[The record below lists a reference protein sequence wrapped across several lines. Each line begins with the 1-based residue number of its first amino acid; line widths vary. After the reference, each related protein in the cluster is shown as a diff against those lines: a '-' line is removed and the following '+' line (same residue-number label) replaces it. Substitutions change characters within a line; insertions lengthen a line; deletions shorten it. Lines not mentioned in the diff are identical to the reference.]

1 MARCAWSR
9 WTRWSRCA
17 CIWWTRCVR
26 SRWDGCAAWTS
37 ASSWP
42 WPTASCTDT
51 NLWRETD
58 NHMMQNTFLLPLFK
72 IVTCFWPWPLPR
84 QALLEVLWKQTQHIQ
99 KSHFTIW
106 CAICLVT
113 WPLDATRFV
122 LSLNRPT
129 FVSMTTSMV
138 WIIFASQGSLQIESL
153 NSWGVLSNFVR
164 KNWDRYSK
172 TTWGIFGVHPRAQF
186 ISELYLSQADPPRL
200 NMCIVSNFMHL
211 AASTDSS
218 FRGQWYHLIVT
229 RN

>member
-17 CIWWTRCVR
+17 CTRWTRCVR

-51 NLWRETD
+51 NLRRETD

-84 QALLEVLWKQTQHIQ
+84 QALLEVLSKQTQHILKVSFYNMMRHLPCDLTSGCNPFCTFPQ
-99 KSHFTIW
+99 SSDFCLHDNLHGLDHF
-106 CAICLVT
+106 CLSRISSNWT
-113 WPLDATRFV
+113 
-122 LSLNRPT
+122 
-129 FVSMTTSMV
+129 
-138 WIIFASQGSLQIESL
+138 L

-172 TTWGIFGVHPRAQF
+172 TKWGIFGVHPRAQF
-186 ISELYLSQADPPRL
+186 ISELYLSQAGPPRL

>member
-58 NHMMQNTFLLPLFK
+58 NHMMQTHIFVAIIQNCDLFLTMAFAHASSFRSTMKADTTHPKVSFYNMMRHLPCDLTSGCNPFCTFPQSSDFCLHDNLHGLD
-72 IVTCFWPWPLPR
+72 
-84 QALLEVLWKQTQHIQ
+84 
-99 KSHFTIW
+99 HF
-106 CAICLVT
+106 CLSRISSNWT
-113 WPLDATRFV
+113 LY
-122 LSLNRPT
+122 
-129 FVSMTTSMV
+129 
-138 WIIFASQGSLQIESL
+138 
-153 NSWGVLSNFVR
+153 SWSVLSNFVR
-164 KNWDRYSK
+164 KNWD
-172 TTWGIFGVHPRAQF
+172 TIPRQHGGYLEF
-186 ISELYLSQADPPRL
+186 IPELYLSQADPPRL